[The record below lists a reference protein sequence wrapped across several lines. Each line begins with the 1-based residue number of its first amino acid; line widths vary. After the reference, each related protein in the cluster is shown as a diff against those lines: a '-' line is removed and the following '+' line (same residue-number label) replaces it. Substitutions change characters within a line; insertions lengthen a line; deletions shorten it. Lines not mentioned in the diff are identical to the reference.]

1 MKKIIISAFLL
12 GAVSLGSM
20 AFIQQGSDEPP
31 VRRTEARHGH
41 HDCREYRDDCPR
53 YQRRGGC
60 CGQQQRRECRR
71 NQECCSAD
79 YDCGACRYDHCTVD
93 GCHENGRLCEQC
105 AEWNDR
111 HRRDDM
117 YRRR

>member
-1 MKKIIISAFLL
+1 MRKFIVSTFLL

-20 AFIQQGSDEPP
+20 AFIQHGGDEPP

-41 HDCREYRDDCPR
+41 HDYREYRDDCPR
-53 YQRRGGC
+53 YSRRGGC
-60 CGQQQRRECRR
+60 CGHRQGRGYRR
-71 NQECCSAD
+71 NHDCCDAA
-79 YDCGACRYDHCTVD
+79 YDCGACRYDRCTVR
-93 GCHENGRLCEQC
+93 GCHESGSLCEQC

-111 HRRDDM
+111 RRRDDM